1 MLTSDLI
8 ESSFKKINSAE
19 MKSLGFM
26 DLLELHRYFQ
36 NTRLQTARGL
46 LLFLFL
52 CILVSNIFFLVK

>member
-26 DLLELHRYFQ
+26 DLLELHRYLQ

-46 LLFLFL
+46 LLFLNF
-52 CILVSNIFFLVK
+52 NHYRF

>member
-19 MKSLGFM
+19 TKSLEFM
-26 DLLELHRYFQ
+26 DLLELHRYLQ

-46 LLFLFL
+46 LLFLNF
-52 CILVSNIFFLVK
+52 NHYRF